1 LIFTAFIKGLVFGA
15 GLIIAIGAQNA
26 YVLRQGL
33 AQRHV
38 FITAF
43 VSSIADI
50 LLIILGVGGLGAI
63 IAQNETL
70 TLFATWGGAIFLF
83 FFAVRSFISA
93 SKSQGI
99 IINPNPEDDSTA
111 KTAVMTALGFSL
123 LNPHVYLDTVVLI
136 GSLGA
141 QFPPHQRWWF
151 AGGACIASVIWFFGL
166 AFGARWLSPF
176 FQKSWAAKALDIGI
190 GIIMLWI
197 ALSLVWQ
204 PLANL

>member
-1 LIFTAFIKGLVFGA
+1 MKGLIFGA

-33 AQRHV
+33 AQRYV
-38 FITAF
+38 FIIAF
-43 VSSIADI
+43 VSSVADI
-50 LLIILGVGGLGAI
+50 LLIVLGVGGLGAI

-70 TLFATWGGAIFLF
+70 TLIATWGGALFLLF
-83 FFAVRSFISA
+83 FALRSFSTA
-93 SKSQGI
+93 RNYHGI
-99 IINPNPEDDSTA
+99 ILTNDPDIDDTA
-111 KTAVMTALGFSL
+111 KSAAMAALGFSL

-141 QFPPHQRWWF
+141 QFPPHLRWWF
-151 AGGACIASVIWFFGL
+151 AGGACLASILWFFGL
-166 AFGARWLSPF
+166 AYGARWLSPL

-190 GIIMLWI
+190 GIIMLWV

-204 PLANL
+204 PHLNL